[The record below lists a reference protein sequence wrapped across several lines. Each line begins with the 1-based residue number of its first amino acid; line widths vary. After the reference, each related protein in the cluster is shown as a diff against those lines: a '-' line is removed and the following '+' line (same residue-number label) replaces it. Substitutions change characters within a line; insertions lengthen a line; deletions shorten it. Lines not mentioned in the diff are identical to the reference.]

1 MRIIVNGQQAFG
13 RAVLEA
19 LLDRG
24 EDVVGVYTAPDREG
38 RPPDPLK
45 AYADERGIPVFQPK
59 SFRRP
64 EVWEEM
70 RGLEPD
76 LGVMAYV
83 TLFVPEEALN
93 VPKLGTI
100 QYHPSLL
107 PMHKGP
113 SSINWPIVFGEERTG
128 LSIFWPDDG
137 LDTGPILLQK
147 EVAIGPHDTL
157 GSIYFEHLFPMG
169 VEAMLEAVDLV
180 RDGRAPKTPQDPD
193 AGSYEGWCR
202 AEDAEI
208 DWTKPVAEVYNLIRG
223 TNPQPG
229 AWTLRRGE
237 KLQIFDSRREDGGGA
252 GADAGA
258 AAGAAPG
265 EVVAVDGAGFTVAA
279 SGGAIRVE
287 RVRPAG
293 GAKAGAGE
301 FAAAAGLAVGERLGG
316 GA

>member
-45 AYADERGIPVFQPK
+45 ACAVERGIPVFQPK

-83 TLFVPEEALN
+83 TLFIPEEALN
-93 VPKLGTI
+93 APKLGTI

-113 SSINWPIVFGEERTG
+113 SSINWPIIFGSTKTG
-128 LSIFWPDDG
+128 LSIFWPDNG

-147 EVAIGPHDTL
+147 EVDIGPDDTL
-157 GSIYFEHLFPMG
+157 GSIYFNHLFPMG
-169 VEAMLEAVDLV
+169 VEAMLEGVDLV
-180 RDGRAPKTPQDPD
+180 RDGRAPKEAQDPD
-193 AGSYEGWCR
+193 AGTYEGWCR
-202 AEDAEI
+202 AEDAGV
-208 DWTKPVAEVYNLIRG
+208 DWTKPAAEVYNLIRG

-229 AWTLRRGE
+229 AWTLYGGKR
-237 KLQIFDSRREDGGGA
+237 LQIFDSRRVDGGGD
-252 GADAGA
+252 GADTD
-258 AAGAAPG
+258 APG
-265 EVVAVDGAGFTVAA
+265 EVTAVDGEGFVVAA
-279 SGGAIRVE
+279 GSGGGIRVE
-287 RVRPAG
+287 RVRLAG
-293 GAKAGAGE
+293 EAKMGAGE
-301 FAAAAGLAVGERLGG
+301 FAAAAGLKTGDRFESA
-316 GA
+316 GAAA